1 MGVEIVET
9 KEKEGHIDLKDLM
22 KKLGEREIDS
32 LLLEG
37 EENLILRR

>member
-1 MGVEIVET
+1 LRQ

-32 LLLEG
+32 CYWKV
-37 EENLILRR
+37 EENLILRRFKAG